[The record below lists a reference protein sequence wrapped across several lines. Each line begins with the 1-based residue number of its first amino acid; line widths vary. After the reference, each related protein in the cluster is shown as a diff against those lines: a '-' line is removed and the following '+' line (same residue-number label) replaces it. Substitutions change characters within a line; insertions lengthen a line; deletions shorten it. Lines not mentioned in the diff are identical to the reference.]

1 MLRLAI
7 EAAATSGD
15 VTYAAYSRRSLVANL
30 LTSGEPLAEVER
42 ELDQA
47 LAFSRA
53 ARLGLSTD
61 SFESTRYLIRGLRGE
76 ADEEELSEDPKFT
89 RRLTEGGARLAVVA
103 ARYWLHLMQARFF
116 ADDPKGVL
124 TAAAKAS
131 VLLWSVR
138 PYLETVEYHFY
149 RALAQAA
156 AFESMPGEQR
166 PAVLAEIEAH
176 RRQIAK
182 WAKGCP
188 ENHAHRVTLIA
199 AEIARLEGRPSDAEH
214 LYEEAVHLA
223 RTHGFVQNE
232 GIANELAARFHSGR
246 GLDTISDAY
255 LRNARVCYSRWG
267 ALAKVQRLDRH
278 HPQLAALS
286 TATAAT
292 ISSPLAQLDVATVVK
307 ASQAL
312 SQEIRL
318 DDLIETLIRIV
329 LQHAAAERGSLI
341 LFRDGESRIEAEATI
356 GHSGT
361 EVNLR
366 PGANATALP
375 ESVLNYVIRTRESV
389 LLDDATAANPFSAD
403 EYLRLKRPRS
413 ILCLPILKQAKLVGA
428 LYLEH
433 DQAPHVFT
441 VDRVAVLEL
450 LASQAAISLENA
462 RLYAELMEENSERK
476 RAEDKVRAS
485 ERQAQKL
492 VELRSAVGTA
502 LSMTAPTQDILNAS
516 AEAIVRYFDAGVADI
531 WTMNKDAN
539 ILKLQASAGDY
550 ACFERAN
557 SRVEV
562 GKSNVGLIAQ
572 EGIPHIT
579 NDVSNDPRIDDHEWA
594 LACGFESFAAYPLSI
609 EGRVVGVIAMFASH
623 PLSQAALDTLASVT
637 DTIAQGIERK
647 RAEQAL
653 RASERELRMAIE
665 SIPSLVWTTLPDGS
679 NETFSKQWHEFTG
692 ITPEAARNGGWHA
705 SFHPDDFIQVAAKW
719 TEMLTLGIA
728 GGVEARLRSA
738 DGEYRLFLVRGVPLR
753 DESGT
758 IIKWYGT
765 STDMEDLRRSE
776 DRLKKTQDE
785 LAHVTRVTTMGE
797 LAASIAHEV
806 SQPIAGVVINGT
818 ACLRWLAGLENST
831 NLSEAKEAVQRIVR
845 DGKRAGD
852 VISRIRTLFK
862 KAETAKELLNLN
874 EAIEE
879 VVIITRSEMEKRRVM
894 LRLELSEELPSVVGD
909 RVQLQ
914 QVMLNLFLNAVEAM
928 STVNDRP
935 RELIVSTQVSEQ
947 FTVLVR
953 VRDTGPGLD
962 PESMEKIFIAFH
974 TTKSGG
980 LGMGLSISR
989 SIVENHSGRLWCTAN
1004 DGPGA
1009 TFQFTLLAEVAQAE
1023 DSLLAK

>member
-1 MLRLAI
+1 RALASRWGAAQVEEHIFEIVNQFNRSRALIDFPAERAQVASLNLQAALRAKAATAYTSALIYLAAGRELLAEDCWEEHYRLTFDLELHRAECEFVTSSFDEAEERLSHLSERATNLVDLASVVRLRMALFTTQDQVKRAVEAGLAYLDRVGLCWSPHPPDEEVSRKLDHMRELLAGRSVEALLDLAPMTDPELLATMDVLADFLTHASFTDNNLLDLAVLSMVNLSLEHGNCDASPCAYALLNLVLGLGLGDFSMAYRFGKLGCDLVEQRGFDRFKTKVYTLCGTLALPWTQHLPLSRATLRRAI
-7 EAAATSGD
+7 EAAAMSGD
-15 VTYAAYSRRSLVANL
+15 VTYAAYSRRSLVVNL
-30 LTSGEPLAEVER
+30 LTSGEPLSEVER

-47 LAFSRA
+47 IAFSRA

-116 ADDPKGVL
+116 ADNPKGVL

-149 RALAQAA
+149 HALAQAA
-156 AFESMPGEQR
+156 AFESMPAAQR

-199 AEIARLEGRPSDAEH
+199 AEIARLEGRPSDAEQ

-267 ALAKVQRLDRH
+267 ALAKVQRLDRQ

-286 TATAAT
+286 AAPAAT
-292 ISSPLAQLDVATVVK
+292 IGSPLAQFDVATVLK

-341 LFRDGESRIEAEATI
+341 LFRDGESLIEAEATI
-356 GHSGT
+356 GRSGT
-361 EVNLR
+361 EVTLR
-366 PGANATALP
+366 PGVNATALP

-389 LLDDATAANPFSAD
+389 LLDDATAENPFSTD

-413 ILCLPILKQAKLVGA
+413 VLCLPILKQSKLVGA
-428 LYLEH
+428 LYLEN

-441 VDRVAVLEL
+441 VGRVAVLEL

-462 RLYAELMEENSERK
+462 RLYSDLEKENLERK
-476 RAEDKVRAS
+476 R
-485 ERQAQKL
+485 
-492 VELRSAVGTA
+492 VE
-502 LSMTAPTQDILNAS
+502 
-516 AEAIVRYFDAGVADI
+516 
-531 WTMNKDAN
+531 
-539 ILKLQASAGDY
+539 
-550 ACFERAN
+550 
-557 SRVEV
+557 
-562 GKSNVGLIAQ
+562 
-572 EGIPHIT
+572 
-579 NDVSNDPRIDDHEWA
+579 
-594 LACGFESFAAYPLSI
+594 
-609 EGRVVGVIAMFASH
+609 
-623 PLSQAALDTLASVT
+623 
-637 DTIAQGIERK
+637 
-647 RAEQAL
+647 
-653 RASERELRMAIE
+653 
-665 SIPSLVWTTLPDGS
+665 
-679 NETFSKQWHEFTG
+679 
-692 ITPEAARNGGWHA
+692 
-705 SFHPDDFIQVAAKW
+705 
-719 TEMLTLGIA
+719 
-728 GGVEARLRSA
+728 
-738 DGEYRLFLVRGVPLR
+738 
-753 DESGT
+753 
-758 IIKWYGT
+758 
-765 STDMEDLRRSE
+765 
-776 DRLKKTQDE
+776 DE
-785 LAHVTRVTTMGE
+785 LARVTRVTTMGE

-806 SQPIAGVVINGT
+806 NQPIAGVVLNGN
-818 ACLRWLAGLENST
+818 ACLRWLSGLKENSAMLT
-831 NLSEAKEAVQRIVR
+831 EAREAVQRIVR
-845 DGKRAGD
+845 DGTRAGE
-852 VISRIRTLFK
+852 VIARIRALFK
-862 KAETAKELLNLN
+862 KTETAKGPLEIN
-874 EAIEE
+874 EVIRE
-879 VVIITRSEMEKRRVM
+879 VIVLTRSEMDKKRVA
-894 LRLELSEELPSVVGD
+894 LRLELAADLPSALGD

-914 QVMLNLFLNAVEAM
+914 QVMINLILNGIEAM
-928 STVNDRP
+928 NTVEDRT
-935 RELIVSTQVSEQ
+935 RELIIGTQLQEPGE
-947 FTVLVR
+947 VLVT
-953 VRDTGPGLD
+953 VRDSGTGLD
-962 PESMEKIFIAFH
+962 PAGIEQIFAAFH
-974 TTKSGG
+974 TTKPGG

-989 SIVENHSGRLWCTAN
+989 SIVENHSGRLWVTAN

-1009 TFQFTLLAEVAQAE
+1009 TFHFTLLSHIPGAET
-1023 DSLLAK
+1023 